1 MKRASD
7 ARLAGWPLVGWCALL
22 LVTMAAAILALRGTG
37 EAGWRTLT
45 RTTAETSFVL
55 FLSAFTASA
64 LAHLWPSP
72 PTRWMLRNRRYLG
85 VSFAVSHAIHLVAIV
100 SLAGALGDQFRLD
113 PVTLIFG
120 GTAYLFI
127 AAMTA
132 TSFDR
137 SAAWLGPHAWKRLH
151 RIGAHY
157 VWFIFALQYVGLLT
171 RSFWYAPFI
180 AAVLAAMGL
189 RVAAWLSSRRLV
201 VRSAPASIR

>member
-1 MKRASD
+1 
-7 ARLAGWPLVGWCALL
+7 
-22 LVTMAAAILALRGTG
+22 MAAAILALRGTG
-37 EAGWRTLT
+37 GAGWRTLT

-64 LAHLWPSP
+64 LARLWPSP